1 MPLPAVIALAAY
13 KRLTRRSVSAA
24 VAGAAIVFMAAC
36 DPTFGLD
43 LPATRAL
50 ESGATQSLS
59 TATSFE
65 ITGSYTGSATRWT
78 IDMQVTRP
86 STEHVV
92 VSDGS
97 QTVEAII
104 LGADAYFR
112 GQSFLAKHMGT
123 DPLSTNLVKAA
134 GNSWWKG
141 SAGFVPRLAD
151 LTDGATFRATFL
163 GSTVTSRTDHVS
175 VGGIDAV
182 DLAGPRA
189 EVFIAS
195 APPFQLLR
203 VHMRKGVTI
212 DQVGDGDLRYTN
224 YDRDFH
230 IAAPADV
237 IDFSDLSTLPPVY
250 TVVSVDAS
258 GCGSPC
264 TVSALLK
271 NLGGMTGAIGPSTVT
286 FTLTNAATQQSIG
299 SCSVPVEQDVG
310 YNATTTVSC
319 TIGSLTGQQ
328 QNAAIVTA
336 TADNPGRGS

>member
-1 MPLPAVIALAAY
+1 
-13 KRLTRRSVSAA
+13 
-24 VAGAAIVFMAAC
+24 MAAC

-43 LPATRAL
+43 QPATRAL
-50 ESGATQSLS
+50 ESGASQALS
-59 TATSFE
+59 AARSFE
-65 ITGSYTGSATRWT
+65 ITGSYTDSSTRWS
-78 IDMQVTRP
+78 IDMQITRP
-86 STEHVV
+86 LTERVV

-97 QTVEAII
+97 QKVEAIV
-104 LGADAYFR
+104 LGTDAYFR
-112 GQSFLAKHMGT
+112 GQTFLAKHMGA
-123 DPLSTNLVKAA
+123 DPLSANLVRAA

-163 GSTVTSRTDHVS
+163 GSAVTSRTDHVS

-189 EVFIAS
+189 EVFIAA
-195 APPFQLLR
+195 APPHQLLR
-203 VHMRKGVTI
+203 VHMRNGVTI

-230 IAAPADV
+230 INAPTDV
-237 IDFSDLSTLPPVY
+237 IDFSNLSTLPPIY

-258 GCGSPC
+258 ACGSPC

-271 NLGGMTGAIGPSTVT
+271 NLGGMTGAVAPSTVT
-286 FTLTNAATQQSIG
+286 FTMTNAATREAIG
-299 SCSVPVEQDVG
+299 SCRAPVQPDVG
-310 YNATTTVSC
+310 YNASTTVSC
-319 TIGSLTGQQ
+319 TIGGLSGQQ
-328 QNAAIVTA
+328 ENAAIVAA

>member
-1 MPLPAVIALAAY
+1 
-13 KRLTRRSVSAA
+13 
-24 VAGAAIVFMAAC
+24 
-36 DPTFGLD
+36 
-43 LPATRAL
+43 
-50 ESGATQSLS
+50 
-59 TATSFE
+59 
-65 ITGSYTGSATRWT
+65 
-78 IDMQVTRP
+78 
-86 STEHVV
+86 
-92 VSDGS
+92 
-97 QTVEAII
+97 
-104 LGADAYFR
+104 
-112 GQSFLAKHMGT
+112 HMGT

-163 GSTVTSRTDHVS
+163 GSAVTSRTDHAS

-182 DLAGPRA
+182 DLAGARA

-195 APPFQLLR
+195 APPYQLLR

-224 YDRDFH
+224 YDRAFH
-230 IAAPADV
+230 IVAPADV

-271 NLGGMTGAIGPSTVT
+271 NLGGMNGAIAPSTIT
-286 FTLTNAATQQSIG
+286 FTMTNAATQQAIG
-299 SCSVPVEQDVG
+299 SCSVPVQPDVG
-310 YNATTTVSC
+310 YNVTTTVTC
-319 TIGSLTGQQ
+319 TIGGLTGQQ
-328 QNAAIVTA
+328 ENAAIVTA
-336 TADNPGRGS
+336 TVDNPGRGS

>member
-1 MPLPAVIALAAY
+1 
-13 KRLTRRSVSAA
+13 
-24 VAGAAIVFMAAC
+24 MAAC

-50 ESGATQSLS
+50 ENGAAEALS
-59 TATSFE
+59 TAASFE
-65 ITGSYTGSATRWT
+65 ITGSYTDSSTRWT
-78 IDMQVTRP
+78 IDMQVSRP
-86 STEHVV
+86 LTEHVV
-92 VSDGS
+92 VSDES
-97 QTVEAII
+97 QKVEAII

-112 GQSFLAKHMGT
+112 GQTFLAQHMGN
-123 DPLSTNLVKAA
+123 DPLSANLVRAA

-141 SAGFVPRLAD
+141 SAGFVPHLAD

-163 GSTVTSRTDHVS
+163 GSAVTSRADHVS

-195 APPFQLLR
+195 VPPYQLLR

-212 DQVGDGDLRYTN
+212 DQVADGDLMYSN
-224 YDRDFH
+224 YNRDFH
-230 IAAPADV
+230 IAAPTDV

-271 NLGGMTGAIGPSTVT
+271 NLGGMTGAIGPSIVT
-286 FTLTNAATQQSIG
+286 FTMTNAATQNAIG
-299 SCSVPVEQDVG
+299 SCKAAVQPDVG

-319 TIGSLTGQQ
+319 TIGGLSGQPE
-328 QNAAIVTA
+328 NAAIITA
-336 TADNPGRGS
+336 SADNPGRGS

>member
-1 MPLPAVIALAAY
+1 MIAVTPSH
-13 KRLTRRSVSAA
+13 RLTRRSASAAVSAA
-24 VAGAAIVFMAAC
+24 LLFLAAC
-36 DPTFGLD
+36 NPTFGLD

-50 ESGATQSLS
+50 ENGAAQALS

-65 ITGSYTGSATRWT
+65 ITGAYTDSSTLWT
-78 IDMQVTRP
+78 IDLQVTRP
-86 STEHVV
+86 LTEHVV
-92 VSDGS
+92 VSAGS

-104 LGADAYFR
+104 LGSNAYFR
-112 GQSFLAKHMGT
+112 GQSFMAKHMGT

-163 GSTVTSRTDHVS
+163 GSAVTSRTDHVS
-175 VGGIDAV
+175 VDGVDAV

-264 TVSALLK
+264 IVSALLK
-271 NLGGMTGAIGPSTVT
+271 NLGGMNGAIAPSTIT
-286 FTLTNAATQQSIG
+286 FTMTNAATQQAIG
-299 SCSVPVEQDVG
+299 SCSVPVQPDVG
-310 YNATTTVSC
+310 YNATTTVTC
-319 TIGSLTGQQ
+319 TIGGLTGQQ
-328 QNAAIVTA
+328 ENAAIVTA

>member
-1 MPLPAVIALAAY
+1 MIALATY
-13 KRLTRRSVSAA
+13 QPLKRRSLFAA
-24 VAGAAIVFMAAC
+24 AAGAAVVFLAAC
-36 DPTFGLD
+36 DPTSGLS

-50 ESGATQSLS
+50 ESGAAQSLS

-65 ITGSYTGSATRWT
+65 ITGAYTSAATRWT
-78 IDMQVTRP
+78 IDLQVTRP

-97 QTVEAII
+97 ETVEAII

-141 SAGFVPRLAD
+141 SAGFVPSLAD
-151 LTDGATFRATFL
+151 LTDGPTFRATFL
-163 GSTVTSRTDHVS
+163 GSAATSRTDHVS

-182 DLAGPRA
+182 DLSGPRA
-189 EVFIAS
+189 DVFIA
-195 APPFQLLR
+195 ATPPFHLLR
-203 VHMRKGVTI
+203 VRMKRGVTI

-224 YDRDFH
+224 YDRDFQ

-237 IDFSDLSTLPPVY
+237 IDFSNLSTLPPVY

-286 FTLTNAATQQSIG
+286 FTLTNAATQQAIG
-299 SCSVPVEQDVG
+299 SCIVPVEQDVG
-310 YNATTTVSC
+310 YNATTVVTC
-319 TIGSLTGQQ
+319 TIAGLTAQQ
-328 QNAAIVTA
+328 ENAAIVTA
-336 TADNPGRGS
+336 TAENPGRGS

>member
-1 MPLPAVIALAAY
+1 MIALANNH
-13 KRLTRRSVSAA
+13 RLARRTFLAA
-24 VAGAAIVFMAAC
+24 GAGAAAVFLAAC
-36 DPTFGLD
+36 DPALGLD

-50 ESGATQSLS
+50 ESGAAQSLS

-65 ITGSYTGSATRWT
+65 ITGAYTDSATRWT

-86 STEHVV
+86 STEHVI
-92 VSDGS
+92 VSDGT

-123 DPLSTNLVKAA
+123 DPLSTSLVKAA

-151 LTDGATFRATFL
+151 LTDGATFKATFL
-163 GSTVTSRTDHVS
+163 GSAVTSRTDHVS
-175 VGGIDAV
+175 VGRIDAV

-189 EVFIAS
+189 DVFIAS
-195 APPFQLLR
+195 SPPFQLLR
-203 VHMRKGVTI
+203 VRMKKGVTI
-212 DQVGDGDLRYTN
+212 DQAGDGDLRYTN
-224 YDRDFH
+224 YNRDFH

-237 IDFSDLSTLPPVY
+237 IDFSNLSTLPPVY

-271 NLGGMTGAIGPSTVT
+271 NLGGMTGAIGPSTIT
-286 FTLTNAATQQSIG
+286 FTLTNATTQQAIG

-310 YNATTTVSC
+310 YNATTTVTC
-319 TIGSLTGQQ
+319 TIGGLSGQQ
-328 QNAAIVTA
+328 ENAAIVKA